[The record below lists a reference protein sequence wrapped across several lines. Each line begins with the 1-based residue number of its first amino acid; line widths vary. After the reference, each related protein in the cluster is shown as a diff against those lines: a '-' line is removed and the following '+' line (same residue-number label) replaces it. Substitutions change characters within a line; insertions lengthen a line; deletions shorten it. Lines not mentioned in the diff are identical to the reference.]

1 MASIYANKLPEAL
14 KGALP
19 IVVLLWG
26 DDAGMI
32 RQAATQVKEA
42 VAKQTGLDLNDPFA
56 VENFGLSDITA
67 DESKLGD
74 AAMTLSFTAPHRL
87 ITLSGVSGTERADE
101 IKALTGIVQD
111 VLKLP
116 LQGVTL
122 VLPIPGHL
130 DKKHALVKAVE
141 GFEKGLAVRFF
152 ADTARDLAGFIG
164 AELTRLGAQATREAT
179 DMLASNL
186 GADREVARR
195 ELEKLVCYAGE
206 ERPITA
212 EHVQASLCGATPSGV
227 FILAEAVLTQNPIM
241 IERQLAQLLEQG
253 EDLNG
258 ALMLTLGEF
267 KKLAAAKA
275 LKAQGESDE
284 TILTQCGKGMVP
296 PSAKQAFLSAVRRY
310 PEQRLKQIPERAL
323 EVLTMARSGLLPA
336 EHVLA
341 RALLSWGV

>member
-1 MASIYANKLPEAL
+1 MTSIYGNKLSESL
-14 KGALP
+14 KGKLP
-19 IVVLLWG
+19 TAVLLWG

-32 RQAATQVKEA
+32 RQATVQVKEA
-42 VAKQTGLDLNDPFA
+42 VAAQTGLDLTDPFA
-56 VENFGLSDITA
+56 VENFGLSDVVNE
-67 DESKLGD
+67 ESKLGD

-87 ITLSGVSGTERADE
+87 ITVGGISGTERADE
-101 IKALTGIVQD
+101 IKALTGIVAD

-122 VLPIPGHL
+122 VLPVPLHL
-130 DKKHALVKAVE
+130 DKKHPLVKVVE
-141 GFEKGLAVRFF
+141 GYDKGLAVRFF
-152 ADTARDLAGFIG
+152 ADTARDLGGFIG
-164 AELTRLGAQATREAT
+164 SELTRLGAQATREAT
-179 DMLASNL
+179 DMLANNL

-212 EHVQASLCGATPSGV
+212 AHVQASLCGATPSGV
-227 FILAEAVLTQNPIM
+227 FMLAEAVLGQNPIM

-267 KKLAAAKA
+267 KKLALAKQ
-275 LKAQGESDE
+275 LKAQGEADDA
-284 TILTQCGKGMVP
+284 ILAQCGKSMVP
-296 PSAKQAFLSAVRRY
+296 PAAKQVFLSAMRRY
-310 PEQRLKQIPERAL
+310 PEGRLKQIPERAL

-341 RALLSWGV
+341 RALLSWGI